1 MFIVLRKTQNKKRF
15 EKNLEENEE
24 NQKNPENYENVTI
37 EAKQIL
43 NQVKGGIKGHQQVR
57 SQKIRE
63 K

>member
-1 MFIVLRKTQNKKRF
+1 M
-15 EKNLEENEE
+15 EENEE
-24 NQKNPENYENVTI
+24 NQKNLENYENVTI

-57 SQKIRE
+57 SQKVRE